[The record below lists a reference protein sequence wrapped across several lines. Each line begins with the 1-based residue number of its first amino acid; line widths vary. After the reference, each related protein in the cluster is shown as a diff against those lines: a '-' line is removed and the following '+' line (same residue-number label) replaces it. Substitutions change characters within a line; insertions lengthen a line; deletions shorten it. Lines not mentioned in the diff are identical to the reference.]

1 MYGELIAYWV
11 VFGLTHSLLAAERV
25 KAVVSSFMGAHSRYY
40 RLYYSIFSF
49 LLLGWIIWF
58 QYSHPD
64 RSLFRMPVYVSVA
77 AAILLLPAMIIMSI
91 CIRKYFYHLSGIDV
105 LFPGRQS
112 SGKLETGGLNR
123 FVRHPLYSGTLL
135 LVWCLFL
142 LFPTGGNLI
151 SAGMITLYTI
161 IGTLFEEKKLR
172 RTFGE
177 AYILYQQQVPMLIP
191 FLKRNKNSTGQGR
204 PL

>member
-1 MYGELIAYWV
+1 MYGELIAYWTI
-11 VFGLTHSLLAAERV
+11 FGLTHSLLAAERV
-25 KAVVSSFMGAHSRYY
+25 KAVFSSFMGAHFQYY

-49 LLLGWIIWF
+49 LLLCWILWF

-64 RSLFRMPVYVSVA
+64 QTLFRLPAYVSVA
-77 AAILLLPAMIIMSI
+77 AALLLLPAMIIMSI
-91 CIRKYFYHLSGIDV
+91 CIRKYFYHLSGIDA
-105 LFPGRQS
+105 LFPEKES
-112 SGKLETGGLNR
+112 SAKLETGGLNR

-142 LFPTGGNLI
+142 LFPTAGNLI

-172 RTFGE
+172 RSFGE

-191 FLKRNKNSTGQGR
+191 FLKRNKNNADQGR
-204 PL
+204 LL